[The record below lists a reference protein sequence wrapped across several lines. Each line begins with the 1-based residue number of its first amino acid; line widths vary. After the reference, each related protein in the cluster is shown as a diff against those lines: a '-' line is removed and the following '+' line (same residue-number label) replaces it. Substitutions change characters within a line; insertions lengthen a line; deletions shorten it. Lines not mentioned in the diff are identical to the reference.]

1 MQNISL
7 PQLDLSK
14 SKSKTAQSSHMGY
27 IYAQGMCSGHS
38 IIVMAFTDFFM
49 KLALSPIKKIKNA
62 CVAFGTSFEGNV
74 NGAMP
79 IK

>member
-14 SKSKTAQSSHMGY
+14 SKSKTAQSDV
-27 IYAQGMCSGHS
+27 YAQGTFSGHS

-49 KLALSPIKKIKNA
+49 KLALSPIKKFKML
-62 CVAFGTSFEGNV
+62 VLRLVPVEGNV